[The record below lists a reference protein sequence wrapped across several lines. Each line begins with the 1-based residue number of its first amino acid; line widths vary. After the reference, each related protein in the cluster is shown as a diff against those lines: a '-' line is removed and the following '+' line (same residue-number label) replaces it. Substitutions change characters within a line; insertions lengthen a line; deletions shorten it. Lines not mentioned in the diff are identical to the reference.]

1 MTDTAA
7 AQLRRIL
14 HLIPQLGDGEPHPI
28 AEIVERA
35 GVDRAVLVKDIR
47 TISDRFDAPGGF
59 IEGLQI
65 FLGPDTVSV
74 HPNHFLRPMR
84 LTRAE
89 LCALELGLAMLRME
103 RPPEEHRA
111 IDRARER
118 LQRAIAASAPSEEED
133 YRFASLG
140 PAGDPEHLRRLRQ
153 ANRSRHRVRL
163 TYRKAA
169 AEAPSS
175 RELCPYDIVFTS
187 GMWYVVANCGDEGM
201 RFFRLDRV
209 EAVEVLEE
217 RYERPKDFSLESVMR
232 DGKAFHAAETETL
245 RVRYSPRI
253 ARWIAE
259 REGKP
264 VEADGSLVLEHP
276 LADADWAVRHVLQYG
291 PDAEVLEPASVREEI
306 VRRLAGLRATESS

>member
-1 MTDTAA
+1 VTDTAA

-28 AEIVERA
+28 AEIVELA
-35 GVDRAVLVKDIR
+35 GVDRAVLLKDIR
-47 TISDRFDAPGGF
+47 TISDRFDTPGGF

-65 FLGPDTVSV
+65 YLGPETVSV
-74 HPNHFLRPMR
+74 QPNHFLRPMR

-118 LQRAIAASAPSEEED
+118 LRAAIAASAALDAED
-133 YRFASLG
+133 YRFAALG
-140 PAGDPEHLRRLRQ
+140 PTGDPRHLRQLRD
-153 ANRSRHRVRL
+153 ANRARRRVRL

-169 AEAPSS
+169 AEAPSV
-175 RELCPYDIVFTS
+175 RVLCPYDIVFTS
-187 GMWYVVANCGDEGM
+187 GMWYVVANCGDEGL

-209 EAVEVLEE
+209 EAVELLEE
-217 RYERPKDFSLESVMR
+217 RYERPKDFSLEAVMR
-232 DGKAFHAAETETL
+232 DGKAFQAASPEVL
-245 RVRYSPRI
+245 RVRYSSRI

-259 REGKP
+259 REGKA

-276 LADADWAVRHVLQYG
+276 LADVEWAVRHVLQYG
-291 PDAEVLEPASVREEI
+291 ADAEVLAPSDVRKEI
-306 VRRLAGLRATESS
+306 VRRLVGLQA